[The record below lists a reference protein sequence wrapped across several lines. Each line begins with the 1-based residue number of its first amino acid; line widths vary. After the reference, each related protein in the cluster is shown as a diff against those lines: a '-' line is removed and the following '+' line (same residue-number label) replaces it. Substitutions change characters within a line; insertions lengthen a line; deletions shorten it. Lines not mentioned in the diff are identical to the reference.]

1 MSVWFCGVVVITSA
15 SHAEGREFEPHQNL
29 ASICLHKS
37 TNAKHCLSV
46 IKILLHTILIIVNI
60 VATCVLI
67 WLKLLLHM

>member
-1 MSVWFCGVVVITSA
+1 MSVWFCDVVVITSA
-15 SHAEGREFEPHQNL
+15 SHSEGRELEPHQNL

-37 TNAKHCLSV
+37 ANAKNCLSV
-46 IKILLHTILIIVNI
+46 IKILLHTILSIVNI